1 MIRVLLVDDHALFRE
16 GLARLLAAEAG
27 IEVVAQCST
36 VEETLAQLQLAP
48 LELPEKELSHR
59 SS

>member
-48 LELPEKELSHR
+48 P
-59 SS
+59 